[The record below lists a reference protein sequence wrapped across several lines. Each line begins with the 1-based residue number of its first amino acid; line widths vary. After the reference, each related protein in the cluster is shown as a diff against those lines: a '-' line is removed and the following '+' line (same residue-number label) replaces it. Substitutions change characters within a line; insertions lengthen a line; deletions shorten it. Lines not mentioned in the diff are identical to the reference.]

1 MRKIINST
9 YVSLDGVVEKP
20 QHWTPA
26 YFGDEAAAYAR
37 ELLFSCGALL
47 MGRRTFDGFS
57 QAWPAMEAATGDFG
71 VRMNT
76 LPHYVV
82 SDSLK
87 KPGWG
92 DTTAIPRAEAVA
104 EITGLKE
111 RDGQDILQ
119 YGFGPVTRTLIRNGL
134 LDELR
139 LWIHPVFA
147 GPADPEHLITR
158 SGFKAAF
165 EPADIRTFK
174 TGVVIATYVP
184 VRQ

>member
-9 YVSLDGVVEKP
+9 YVSLDGVIEKP
-20 QHWTPA
+20 QKWTAA
-26 YFGDEAAAYAR
+26 YFQDEAAAYAR

-57 QAWPAMEAATGDFG
+57 QAWPAMREAAGDFG

-82 SDSLK
+82 SDSLR

-92 DTTAIPRAEAVA
+92 DTTAIPRAAAVA

-111 RDGQDILQ
+111 RGGQDILQ
-119 YGFGPVTRTLIRNGL
+119 YGFGPVTRTLIEHGL

-139 LWIHPVFA
+139 LWVHPVFVGSA
-147 GPADPEHLITR
+147 APENLIAR
-158 SGFKAAF
+158 SGFSAAF
-165 EPADIRTFK
+165 EPAGVTTFK

-184 VRQ
+184 ARE